1 MNTPW
6 TNRIAVA
13 AYLLALLP
21 SLAFAL
27 PPGLR
32 EEKPP
37 WAMPDLSLRDMQGR
51 HWNAEDLRDRV
62 VVVNFWA
69 TWCNPCIREMPAL
82 QRAWETLRNEGILIL
97 GVNAGETRD
106 QVARFL
112 EHYPVSFPLLMDP
125 DSIAMAD
132 WRVKAMP
139 TSYVVNRNG
148 AVILRVIGEYAW
160 DSPEMLD
167 RLRQI
172 KTATQSP

>member
-1 MNTPW
+1 MNIPRTK
-6 TNRIAVA
+6 RIAVA
-13 AYLLALLP
+13 ACLLALLP
-21 SLAFAL
+21 SLALAL

-32 EEKPP
+32 EENPP
-37 WAMPDLSLRDMQGR
+37 WAMPDLSLRDMEGR
-51 HWNAEDLRDRV
+51 HWNADDLRDRV

-97 GVNAGETRD
+97 AVNAGETRE

-112 EHYPVSFPLLMDP
+112 DHYPVSFPLLLDR
-125 DSIAMAD
+125 DSIAMAE
-132 WRVKAMP
+132 WHVQAMP
-139 TSYVVNRNG
+139 TSYVVNRDG
-148 AVILRVIGEYAW
+148 SVILRVIGEYAW
-160 DSPEMLD
+160 DSPEMLT